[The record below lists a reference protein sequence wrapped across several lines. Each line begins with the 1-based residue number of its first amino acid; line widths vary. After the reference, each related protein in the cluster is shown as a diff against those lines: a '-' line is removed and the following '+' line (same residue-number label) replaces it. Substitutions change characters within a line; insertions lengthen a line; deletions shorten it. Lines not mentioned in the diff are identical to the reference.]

1 MSRVAAL
8 AVVLLLV
15 ATPVAAQQAAV
26 CVPDA
31 AAADEAS
38 RNAGEELA
46 WIGQTNAGTL
56 MRFYLGRQTYS
67 VFFQR
72 LDGSWCTAPSMIGKI
87 RRSGA
92 A

>member
-1 MSRVAAL
+1 MLRILAIAAC
-8 AVVLLLV
+8 LV
-15 ATPVAAQQAAV
+15 ATPLSAQQAAV

-31 AAADEAS
+31 ASADEAS
-38 RNAGEELA
+38 RNAGEELV

-67 VFFQR
+67 VFFQGA
-72 LDGSWCTAPSMIGKI
+72 DSSWCTAPSMVGKI

>member
-1 MSRVAAL
+1 MRAAL
-8 AVVLLLV
+8 VIAACLF

-46 WIGQTNAGTL
+46 WVGQTNAGTL
-56 MRFYLGRQTYS
+56 MRFYPGRETYS

-72 LDGSWCTAPSMIGKI
+72 SDSSWCTAPSMIGKI

>member
-1 MSRVAAL
+1 MRAAL
-8 AVVLLLV
+8 VIAACLV

-46 WIGQTNAGTL
+46 WVGQTNAGTL
-56 MRFYLGRQTYS
+56 MRFYLGRETYS

-72 LDGSWCTAPSMIGKI
+72 SDSSWCTAPSMIGKI
-87 RRSGA
+87 RRSDA

>member
-1 MSRVAAL
+1 MRA
-8 AVVLLLV
+8 AVVIAACLF
-15 ATPVAAQQAAV
+15 ATPVAAQQTAV

-46 WIGQTNAGTL
+46 WVGQTNAGTL
-56 MRFYLGRQTYS
+56 MRFYLGRETYS

-72 LDGSWCTAPSMIGKI
+72 SDSSWCTAPSMIGKI
-87 RRSGA
+87 RRSDA
-92 A
+92 V

>member
-1 MSRVAAL
+1 MRAAVIII
-8 AVVLLLV
+8 AACLLV
-15 ATPVAAQQAAV
+15 TPVFAQQSAV

-46 WIGQTNAGTL
+46 WVGQTNAGTL
-56 MRFYLGRQTYS
+56 MRFYLGRETYS

-72 LDGSWCTAPSMIGKI
+72 ADSSWCTAPSMIGKI

>member
-1 MSRVAAL
+1 MRAAL
-8 AVVLLLV
+8 VIAACLV

-46 WIGQTNAGTL
+46 WVGQTNAGTL
-56 MRFYLGRQTYS
+56 MRFYLGRDTYS

-72 LDGSWCTAPSMIGKI
+72 SDSSWCTAPSMIGKI

>member
-1 MSRVAAL
+1 MQNVA
-8 AVVLLLV
+8 LV
-15 ATPVAAQQAAV
+15 IAACLFATPLSAQQQIV

-46 WIGQTNAGTL
+46 WIGETSEGSM
-56 MRFYLGRQTYS
+56 MRFYLGQDTWTA
-67 VFFQR
+67 FFESN
-72 LDGSWCTAPSMIGKI
+72 GAWCTAPTMAGRVVKAD
-87 RRSGA
+87 A